1 MADENNKVMAKIDLK
16 EYLDERDRVRE
27 NEQIPG
33 PVITISREHGCDANH
48 ITELLI
54 KKLAEPI
61 YKDSATWKVINKE
74 VLEDAANE
82 LKLSERK
89 IRGFMDK
96 SGESAV
102 EDLFAS
108 FSQHYGTN
116 SKKILETLRD
126 VIWSYAV
133 DGHSIIVGRGGAH
146 IAKHIERSLHIKLQ
160 APRKW
165 RISQIQNKW
174 SLSLQDAELQC
185 RVIDEKRA
193 TWISQLSRDLSGDAV
208 YDLVLNTQ
216 TLQDYQIIEV
226 ILMAMESKGIVQ
238 VEKQLA

>member
-1 MADENNKVMAKIDLK
+1 MAKIDLK
-16 EYLDERDRVRE
+16 EYLDERDKIRE
-27 NEQIPG
+27 SEQVPG
-33 PVITISREHGCDANH
+33 PVITISREHGCDANN
-48 ITELLI
+48 ITRLLI
-54 KKLAEPI
+54 KKLAGPI
-61 YKDSATWKVINKE
+61 YKDSKTWKAINKE
-74 VLEDAANE
+74 ILEDAAHD

-96 SGESAV
+96 SAESAA

-133 DGHSIIVGRGGAH
+133 EGHVIIVGRGGAH
-146 IAKHIERSLHIKLQ
+146 IAKHIDKSLHVKLQ

-165 RISQIQNKW
+165 RVSQVQKKW
-174 SLSLQDAELQC
+174 SLSPQEAELQC
-185 RVIDEKRA
+185 RVIDEKRT
-193 TWISQLSRDLSGDAV
+193 TWINQLSRDLVGDAV

-216 TLQDYQIIEV
+216 TLQPHQIIEV
-226 ILMAMESKGIVQ
+226 ILMAMESKGIIHS
-238 VEKQLA
+238 EKQLV